1 MWQLVQVAA
10 TLRHTWNH
18 LFSGTTTDKSLFW
31 PKPLQQP
38 NLHFVYP
45 LLPLLSVPH
54 CLLPHCLK
62 KRRVPCQATR
72 ADTTETWVVPRPR
85 TKPNNNNRHP
95 KKTHHNNRS
104 LWFHH
109 LFPPYRISSNPFQTP
124 SFVQYLSTPTAQP
137 YAKSRDAKPTV
148 WPSCR

>member
-1 MWQLVQVAA
+1 MA
-10 TLRHTWNH
+10 TCTGSSNTSPHLE

-31 PKPLQQP
+31 PKPLQP
-38 NLHFVYP
+38 IYIVYP
-45 LLPLLSVPH
+45 VAAPIVCTPLSATPLSKKKERSLPSN
-54 CLLPHCLK
+54 
-62 KRRVPCQATR
+62 R

-104 LWFHH
+104 LWCHH